1 MITFTKLSIH
11 GFACISDFE
20 INLNTNHTVLIQAR
34 NGSGKTTLFSALVWA
49 LYGKNLKGVSDVKTW
64 LSYRNEGYDGVM
76 VSIYFTKDGH
86 FYRVVRCQDYKGLIE
101 GSKGGNNLFF
111 FIDGALSDTR
121 GKVDIQH
128 EIISTIGMSYN
139 LFMNSVAFGQGMTRL
154 IQSSD
159 SDKKDLFEEI
169 LDVAFLSRAKEISRD
184 EYNLVLSKYEKA
196 KRDNDLILSKIEDKK
211 AHIKDLEDKRDRFN
225 VDLKSKLEK
234 RADQKA
240 KIKEDLEKALVAYD
254 EKQLEST
261 ETELEA
267 YKNKE
272 KLLRIKLKEFKDTVN
287 VPLNKF
293 VDQMIELVDNKDYK
307 RLRSQLL
314 LMKESYA
321 GVESSQE
328 SLSKIQDSI
337 TSRVGIISD
346 LKYRKVKVDNL
357 KSSLRDINLAIK
369 DLESS
374 KPDFQSSINKL
385 KDELNSLIDK
395 SESLMVNDLTGLKH
409 DLEILKWVNEVALG
423 NKGIKAFLFQSSIGR
438 INDSLASYSKAVAFN
453 VKLDIDLNSTKKS
466 FGVIINMDG
475 MEVAYDELSGGQK
488 QLVNL
493 MIAFAMNSAVASPM
507 GVNIAFLDEVFESLS
522 ADNIDIV
529 TNLIKKIYK
538 DKSLFLITHQGT
550 LPIAN
555 AQVLRVEKKNGLAT
569 YHFD

>member
-1 MITFTKLSIH
+1 MITFTKLTIH
-11 GFACISDFE
+11 GFACIGDFE

-34 NGSGKTTLFSALVWA
+34 NGSGKTTLFSSLVWA

-128 EIISTIGMSYN
+128 EITSTIGMSYN

-211 AHIKDLEDKRDRFN
+211 AHIQDLEDKRDRFN
-225 VDLKSKLEK
+225 VDLKSRLEK

-240 KIKEDLEKALVAYD
+240 KIKEDLEKALESYD
-254 EKQLEST
+254 GKQLESA

-267 YKNKE
+267 TKTKE
-272 KLLRIKLKEFKDTVN
+272 KTIRVKLKGFKDTVN
-287 VPLNKF
+287 VPLHEF
-293 VDQMIELVDNKDYK
+293 VDQMIELVDKKDYK
-307 RLRSQLL
+307 RLRDQLL

-321 GVESSQE
+321 GIESSQE
-328 SLSKIQDSI
+328 ALSKIQDI
-337 TSRVGIISD
+337 INDKVKIISD
-346 LKYRKVKVDNL
+346 LKYKKVRVDNL
-357 KSSLRDINLAIK
+357 KSSLKEIDSAMK

-385 KDELNSLIDK
+385 KDELKDLMDRSDN
-395 SESLMVNDLTGLKH
+395 LMVNDLTGLKH
-409 DLEILKWVNEVALG
+409 DLDILRWVNEVALG